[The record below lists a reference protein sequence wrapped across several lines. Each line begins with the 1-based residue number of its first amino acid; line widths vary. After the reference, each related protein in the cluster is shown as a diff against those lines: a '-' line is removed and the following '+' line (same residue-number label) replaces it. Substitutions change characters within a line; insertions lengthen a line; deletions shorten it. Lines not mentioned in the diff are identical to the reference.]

1 MKLKGVNNS
10 SWKTETLIK
19 KTFAELLEEKKE
31 IKKITVTELVNRIG
45 ITRGAFYSHYENIY
59 EVAESIEDELLETLF
74 LSKNDEPGKY
84 LDDIF
89 DYLKTN
95 EKIYSQILVSDDP
108 LIFMNRLKKMI
119 ISKLIKDLPNAKEL
133 DVIFFTNGIINI
145 IISYFRKEINEDL
158 ESICIYVKKIAKILF

>member
-119 ISKLIKDLPNAKEL
+119 ISKLIKDLPNAREL

-158 ESICIYVKKIAKILF
+158 ESICIYVKMIAKILF